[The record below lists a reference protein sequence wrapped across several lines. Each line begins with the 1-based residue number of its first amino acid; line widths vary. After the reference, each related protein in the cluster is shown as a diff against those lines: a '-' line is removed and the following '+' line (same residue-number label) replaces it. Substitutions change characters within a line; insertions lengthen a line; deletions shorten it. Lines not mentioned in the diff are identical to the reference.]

1 MGRFDDRKVLV
12 TGGSRGIGR
21 ALCEAFAREGADVAT
36 CARTAEALEETKAA
50 VEGLGR
56 RCLALPLDITQSSA
70 VNDAVSQV
78 MSEFGQ
84 LDALVNNAGVTVDKP
99 LLRMSDED
107 WDRVMDTNAKGAFL
121 LTRVVGRQMLKRKGG
136 SIVNLTSV
144 VGVMGNPGQTNYA
157 ASKAAIIGFTKACAR
172 EFAGRGVRVNA
183 VAPGF
188 IDTDMTRAMG
198 AEVQEALVSR
208 IPLGRVGSVE
218 DVANAVLYLAGD
230 EASYLTGTVLHVNGG
245 LHM

>member
-1 MGRFDDRKVLV
+1 MGRFDDRRVLV

-36 CARTAEALEETKAA
+36 CARSEGALEGTKQAI
-50 VEGLGR
+50 EGLGR

-78 MSEFGQ
+78 MQEFGH
-84 LDALVNNAGVTVDKP
+84 LDVLVNNAGVTVDKP
-99 LLRMSDED
+99 LIRMTDED
-107 WDRVMDTNAKGAFL
+107 WDHVMDTNAKGAFL
-121 LTRVVGRQMLKRKGG
+121 LTRVVGRPMLKRRSG

-157 ASKAAIIGFTKACAR
+157 ASKAAVIGFTKSCAR

-198 AEVQEALVSR
+198 AEAQEVLVSK

-218 DVANAVLYLAGD
+218 DVADAVLFLAGD
-230 EASYLTGTVLHVNGG
+230 EASYLTGTVLHCNGG
-245 LHM
+245 LYM